1 MSFNPGNWIAALSIG
16 LLALAT
22 SHAKAQD
29 AEDVSEVSLIAE
41 TTRVYP
47 GQTILLGL
55 RFELKDKWHIYW
67 HGRNDTG
74 FAPIANWALP
84 EGVTVG
90 PMLWPAPQRYESPGN
105 ILDHVYEG
113 QPTILVPLTVAAGAR
128 PGTSLNISGEIEWLV
143 CRDICLPGFGPVSLN
158 LEVVPPPQQDAGADD
173 PLSSSGD
180 IGRAAARLPEPV
192 TAGDAPEGLRL
203 QWSDRVVTVQYP
215 GASSLAFYPAMAS
228 TSLVSAFED
237 ATADGDSLSLRLASR
252 ERDLSDEAERRLV
265 GVLEATM
272 QGDES
277 RWYLINFG
285 ADGFRTPEQTE
296 LISRVRERV
305 GNRSQ
310 RGG

>member
-1 MSFNPGNWIAALSIG
+1 MPSNPGNRIAALSIG
-16 LLALAT
+16 LLALAAT
-22 SHAKAQD
+22 HASAQD
-29 AEDVSEVSLIAE
+29 AEDVSQVSLIAE
-41 TTRVYP
+41 TTRVHP

-55 RFELKDKWHIYW
+55 RFELEDKWHIYW

-74 FAPIANWALP
+74 FAPTTDWTLP
-84 EGVTVG
+84 EGVSVG
-90 PMLWPAPQRYESPGN
+90 PMLWPAPQRYESPGD

-113 QPTILVPLTVAAGAR
+113 QPTILVPLTVAAGVR
-128 PGTSLNISGEIEWLV
+128 PGTSLNISGEVEWLV
-143 CRDICLPGFGPVSLN
+143 CQDICLPGFGPVSLD
-158 LEVVPPPQQDAGADD
+158 LEVVAPPQEGAGTDA
-173 PLSSSGD
+173 PLLSSGD

-192 TAGDAPEGLRL
+192 TPGNVPKGLRL
-203 QWSDRVVTVQYP
+203 EWSDRVVAVQYP

-228 TSLVSAFED
+228 TSLVSAIED

-252 ERDLSDEAERRLV
+252 ERDLSDEAQRRLV
-265 GVLEATM
+265 GVLEVTT
-272 QGDES
+272 QGDAS
-277 RWYLINFG
+277 RWYLIDFG